1 MKQIVETIFDFSY
14 HLPWSDDTLLE
25 ETAIFLLLQKQT
37 FSIQPKVEYLLRY
50 SAFDCALKILAIEF
64 LREDDHGKPSAE
76 SVESALKVN
85 IERLKYEE
93 LCSLSDYL
101 GLYSKLHPAGST
113 NEYFLTAIEGEQ
125 ISYTTICSQILLCLL
140 KDIERE
146 LEKLKVFLTWSTSK
160 ESWYSMFE
168 IEDTDT
174 NGKERVDL
182 MVKSIL
188 R

>member
-1 MKQIVETIFDFSY
+1 MKEIIEKIFDLSY

-25 ETAIFLLLQKQT
+25 QTAVFRSLQKQT
-37 FSIQPKVEYLLRY
+37 LSIQPKSEYLLRH

-76 SVESALKVN
+76 SVERELNGN
-85 IERLKYEE
+85 IERLKYDE

-101 GLYSKLHPAGST
+101 GLYHKLHPAGSA
-113 NEYFLTAIEGEQ
+113 NEYFLTANEEERINY
-125 ISYTTICSQILLCLL
+125 STVNSQILLCLL
-140 KDIERE
+140 KEIERE

-174 NGKERVDL
+174 YGKERVDL